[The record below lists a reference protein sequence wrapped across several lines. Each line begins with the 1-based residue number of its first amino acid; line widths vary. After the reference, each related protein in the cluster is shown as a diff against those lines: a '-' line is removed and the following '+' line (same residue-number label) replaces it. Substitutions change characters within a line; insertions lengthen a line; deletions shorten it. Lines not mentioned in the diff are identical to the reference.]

1 MRYQFIQQ
9 HREGFDISLLCQ
21 TLEVSR
27 SGYYAWCDHSE
38 SMRTKTNKTLAQVI
52 ATIFA
57 HSRQTYGYRRV
68 NQALKQQGNPV
79 SKHRV
84 ARLMKQAGLV
94 PKTRKKF
101 KATTHSN
108 HRLAVHEN
116 HLQRAF
122 TPQTINQAW
131 TSDIT
136 YIWTNEGWLYL
147 AVILDLFSRQVIG
160 WAMDKRMTETLVCD
174 ALNMALFRRKIKS
187 GLLLHSDRGSQ
198 YAAAAFQALLKQ
210 HQIVCSMSRKGNCWD
225 NAPTESFFRTLKVE
239 CIYQHSIQT
248 REQAKQLIFD
258 YIEVFYNR
266 QRKHSTLN
274 YMSPADYER
283 SVANL

>member
-1 MRYQFIQQ
+1 MRYQFIEQSKS
-9 HREGFDISLLCQ
+9 RFDIRLLCQ
-21 TLEVSR
+21 VLKVSR
-27 SGYYAWCDHSE
+27 SGYYAWCNRLE
-38 SMRTKTNKTLAQVI
+38 SDRAKANKTLTEAI
-52 ATIFA
+52 KTIFTQ
-57 HSRQTYGYRRV
+57 SRQTYGYRRV

-84 ARLMKQAGLV
+84 ARLMKEVGLKS
-94 PKTRKKF
+94 KTRKKF
-101 KATTHSN
+101 KATTNSN
-108 HRLAVHEN
+108 HRLPVHEN

-136 YIWTNEGWLYL
+136 YVWTKEGWLYL

-160 WAMDKRMTETLVCD
+160 WAMDKRMTETLVIN
-174 ALNMALFRRKIKS
+174 ALKMALFRRRIRS

-239 CIYQHSIQT
+239 CIYQYSIQT
-248 REQAKQLIFD
+248 REEAKQLIFD

-274 YMSPADYER
+274 YMSPADYEK